1 MQQSPKVKAK
11 VKGWEASDMAGSEAA
26 RTAIMA
32 LLDAST
38 RYLDRQNFDSWLDL
52 FTDNAAYQ
60 IVCEDGV
67 TELGTVVLDQD
78 RAGLKARIALLA
90 EPFRV
95 REKVRQ
101 SHLVTWGSVNF
112 DGDAAAQAESRFAL
126 FETRNLDGVSKL
138 SYVGR
143 YEDKVVKGEDGR
155 WRLAG
160 RKVVL
165 DTFSFR
171 SLLVPL

>member
-1 MQQSPKVKAK
+1 MPQVVKSERDRRANN
-11 VKGWEASDMAGSEAA
+11 VASSESA

-38 RYLDRQNFDSWLDL
+38 RHLDRQRFDSWLDL
-52 FTDNAAYQ
+52 FTENAVYQ

-78 RAGLKARIALLA
+78 RAGLKARIGLLN

-101 SHLVTWGSVNF
+101 SHLVTWGAVNLDD
-112 DGDAAAQAESRFAL
+112 DGRAALVESRFVL

-143 YEDKVVKGEDGR
+143 YEDKVVKGQDGR

>member
-1 MQQSPKVKAK
+1 MSKVHNA
-11 VKGWEASDMAGSEAA
+11 ESD
-26 RTAIMA
+26 RWAIVE

-38 RYLDRQNFDSWLDL
+38 RHLDRQEFNQWLDL
-52 FTDNAAYQ
+52 FTPDATYLL
-60 IVCEDGV
+60 VCSDGV
-67 TELGTVVLDQD
+67 TELGTVILDQD
-78 RAGLKARIALLA
+78 KEGLAARLRLLE

-95 REKVRQ
+95 REKLAQ
-101 SHLVTWGSVNF
+101 SHLVTWGPVRF
-112 DGDAAAQAESRFAL
+112 VGTGEAHIESRFVL

-143 YEDKVVKGEDGR
+143 YEDQVSKGEDGQ
-155 WRLAG
+155 WRLAN

-171 SLLVPL
+171 SLLMPL

>member
-1 MQQSPKVKAK
+1 MQQA
-11 VKGWEASDMAGSEAA
+11 VKGKRNNGVSNMDNAESA
-26 RTAIMA
+26 RTEIMA

-38 RYLDRQNFDSWLDL
+38 RHLDRQEFDRWLDL
-52 FTDNAAYQ
+52 FTEDTAYQ
-60 IVCEDGV
+60 IVCEDGM
-67 TELGTVVLDQD
+67 TAIGTVVLDQD
-78 RAGLKARIALLA
+78 RAGLKARLALLD

-101 SHLVTWGSVNF
+101 SHLVTWGLVNLN
-112 DGDAAAQAESRFAL
+112 GGAAAQVESRFVL

-138 SYVGR
+138 SYVGH
-143 YEDKVVKGEDGR
+143 YEDQVVKGEDGR